1 MNGLSLDVVI
11 PVVSRVVGRD
21 ISPDVEAFFRARAA
35 IGSALNEEGQKLFQD
50 NWRSIPEFM
59 ESAEGKAAIVAFLS
73 EWAKTLAPKIEGD
86 PEPGPERVE
95 EVKPEIQR
103 NNSWR
108 HGQKGG
114 GNRK

>member
-21 ISPDVEAFFRARAA
+21 ISPDVEAFFRARSA

-73 EWAKTLAPKIEGD
+73 EWAKTLAPKINQND
-86 PEPGPERVE
+86 QDARRIE
-95 EVKPEIQR
+95 EEKPESQQ
-103 NNSWR
+103 NHGWKQ
-108 HGQKGG
+108 GQKGG